1 MRSLT
6 PLLCRLKYFS
16 FFLFPGDSSHKEFF
30 VLILLLPD
38 FIGQDFLDDTGSS
51 RGKALQEVGA
61 KREHKNLFVME
72 HPALLEQVHEAGDAG
87 LIEAFKITSHW
98 AHYRQPLSKSQECLR
113 WVGKVKSWSVQGF
126 CWSMLCLKSKG
137 VREKGVMEKGTLISI
152 VGGNIDW
159 IITYRHSYT
168 QLIAK

>member
-1 MRSLT
+1 M
-6 PLLCRLKYFS
+6 
-16 FFLFPGDSSHKEFF
+16 
-30 VLILLLPD
+30 LILLLPD

-126 CWSMLCLKSKG
+126 FLG
-137 VREKGVMEKGTLISI
+137 HAVPEKQGSEGERGDGKR
-152 VGGNIDW
+152 NIDQHRW
-159 IITYRHSYT
+159 WQY
-168 QLIAK
+168 